1 MMWICRD
8 CAETHCIYI
17 DDSSDTTNPPVIC
30 PRTTSRGE
38 PDIAGWRAL
47 LSEERCVVEYVMD
60 GAENDTQ

>member
-8 CAETHCIYI
+8 CYGTHCLYI
-17 DDSSDTTNPPVIC
+17 DDSSDTTNPPAVC

-47 LSEERCVVEYVMD
+47 TSEESCAVECVID
-60 GAENDTQ
+60 GDDRE